1 MSVIQGK
8 RIAYLYRLLADAA
21 TTEGAA
27 IAFTTENSRSKSR
40 DSDSV
45 STKSGTVRVPQEIEI
60 EISTTALFAT
70 ENDPMIKKLE
80 SAIDTGALVEIWE
93 VNLDVKGTE
102 TNASKY
108 AAKYFQG
115 YVTSMELSSN
125 SEDHAEYSIDFAIEG
140 KGADGFAT
148 VTDEQQEIA
157 DYVFKDTV
165 KESE

>member
-21 TTEGAA
+21 TTDGAA

-93 VNLDVKGTE
+93 VNLDVKGTD
-102 TNASKY
+102 TNAEKY

-165 KESE
+165 KDAE